1 MTAPLLDAR
10 GVVVDL
16 GGTRILHGVGLA
28 VEPGQVVALLGPN
41 GAGKSTLL
49 AAACGDVP
57 TASGEVRLSGRPLGA
72 WSTVELARRRAVLLQ
87 RVNVSFPFTALQVVT
102 MGRAPWAGTSAQDAD
117 DQAVAEA
124 MAACDVEH
132 LAERQ
137 FTTLSGGERA
147 RVALARVLAQGT
159 DLLMLDEPTAAL
171 DLHHQ
176 ELVLARARRHAQ
188 GGGGVVVVLHD
199 LTLAAAWADRVIVLD
214 RGRVAAA
221 GAPRD
226 VLTAGTLSQ
235 VYRCPV
241 EVIDHPRTGGPIILP
256 LRPA

>member
-1 MTAPLLDAR
+1 
-10 GVVVDL
+10 
-16 GGTRILHGVGLA
+16 RILHGVGLA

-102 MGRAPWAGTSAQDAD
+102 MGRAAWAGSSAQDAD

-124 MAACDVEH
+124 MAACDVER

-137 FTTLSGGERA
+137 FTTLSGG
-147 RVALARVLAQGT
+147 
-159 DLLMLDEPTAAL
+159 
-171 DLHHQ
+171 
-176 ELVLARARRHAQ
+176 
-188 GGGGVVVVLHD
+188 
-199 LTLAAAWADRVIVLD
+199 
-214 RGRVAAA
+214 
-221 GAPRD
+221 
-226 VLTAGTLSQ
+226 
-235 VYRCPV
+235 
-241 EVIDHPRTGGPIILP
+241 
-256 LRPA
+256 